1 MLADYLNQ
9 TVTYEQFHSPDI
21 YGDPSYNTPVSLPA
35 RVSYR
40 QKKVYSQTGDE
51 ISSFC
56 HVTVEREVTY
66 DDRITLSD
74 GVKRVPLALRHAR
87 NADGTIHHTGVDL

>member
-9 TVTYEQFHSPDI
+9 TVTYESFNSRDV
-21 YGDPSYNTPVSLPA
+21 YGDPSYNTAVSLPA

-51 ISSFC
+51 VMSFC

-66 DDRITLSD
+66 DDRITLAD
-74 GVKRVPLALRHAR
+74 GVRRVPLALRHAR